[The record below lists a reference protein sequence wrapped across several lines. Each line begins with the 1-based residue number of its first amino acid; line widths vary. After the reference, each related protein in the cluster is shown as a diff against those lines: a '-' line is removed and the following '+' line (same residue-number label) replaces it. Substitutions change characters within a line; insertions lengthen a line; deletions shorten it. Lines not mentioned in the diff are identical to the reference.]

1 LNPTPAPR
9 DSERARAQTHEVEN
23 SYGSVL
29 VSINFCS
36 WIYPLATPSM
46 PASTT

>member
-1 LNPTPAPR
+1 MDLASALADACTLCVG
-9 DSERARAQTHEVEN
+9 QTHEVEK

-36 WIYPLATPSM
+36 WIYPLATPSV
-46 PASTT
+46 PAE